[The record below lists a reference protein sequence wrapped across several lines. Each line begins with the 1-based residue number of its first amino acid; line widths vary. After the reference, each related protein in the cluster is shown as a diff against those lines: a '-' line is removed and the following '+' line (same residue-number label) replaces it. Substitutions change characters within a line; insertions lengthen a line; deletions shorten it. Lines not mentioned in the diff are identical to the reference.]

1 MAWMEQLESTNVAQ
15 AAYCAV
21 GAYVLGCF
29 ATGYYL
35 VRAHLGRDIREV
47 DSGSVG
53 ARNVGRLMG
62 KWGFIFTVVGD
73 FGKGLLAVWAAW
85 HFTHS
90 ELLAALAMLAVV
102 AGHVWP
108 AQLRFRGGKG
118 VATSLGALLI
128 LDWQLAAIYVAV
140 FATGA
145 ALIRRSVLP
154 GLFAYIC
161 LPLASYW
168 LDRDGLK
175 TIVIGVLGL
184 MILLAHRK
192 NIIAEIPGLA
202 GRRKMSAKPE
212 PPKP

>member
-1 MAWMEQLESTNVAQ
+1 MAWMEQLESVNVAQ

-35 VRAHLGRDIREV
+35 VRARMGRDIRDV

-53 ARNVGRLMG
+53 ARTVGRVLG
-62 KWGFIFTVVGD
+62 RWGFVLTVLGD
-73 FGKGLLAVWAAW
+73 FGKGVLAVWAAW
-85 HFTHS
+85 HFTNS
-90 ELLAALAMLAVV
+90 ELLAALAMLCVV

-128 LDWQLAAIYVAV
+128 LDWQLAVTYAAV
-140 FATGA
+140 FAAGL
-145 ALIRRSVLP
+145 ALIRRTVLP
-154 GLFAYIC
+154 GLFAYVC

-175 TIVIGVLGL
+175 AIVIGALGL
-184 MILLAHRK
+184 IVLLAHRK
-192 NIIAEIPGLA
+192 NLVAEIPGLSA
-202 GRRKMSAKPE
+202 RRNVAPKPE